1 MQAYAERY
9 ETMTNWKECG
19 VCGKEDCCVDLVCDM
34 DQRGLLLLKN
44 AQVDLV
50 DKLIKF
56 EVNSGYVLQLEL
68 ALKDG
73 CLKDRDFIC
82 R

>member
-1 MQAYAERY
+1 
-9 ETMTNWKECG
+9 MTNWKECG
-19 VCGKEDCCVDLVCDM
+19 VCGKEDSCIDLVSDM

-50 DKLIKF
+50 AKLIKLD
-56 EVNSGYVLQLEL
+56 VNSGYVVQLEL

-73 CLKDRDFIC
+73 CLKNRDFIC